1 MSNMG
6 YCRFQNT
13 LSALQDCYDNIE
25 DELEKDSSEWK
36 ARKELIELCEEIAV
50 DYLYERED

>member
-13 LSALQDCYDNIE
+13 MRDLADCQRHMEDGDALS
-25 DELEKDSSEWK
+25 DEEKR
-36 ARKELIELCEEIAV
+36 ARARLVRICSEIAV
-50 DYLYERED
+50 DYAEGEA